1 MISLEKF
8 SLKIKDRQVLREIDF
23 AIGKGE
29 ALGISGSMGSGKT
42 SLLYCMKGIIPHL
55 KRGKIS
61 GKLQINGMEKNKL
74 RREVG
79 IVFQDPNDQIF
90 SKTVYDEVRFGLK
103 NHGFTGGVLE
113 EKVEN
118 ALNQV
123 GLWNRKDDDPFELSH
138 GQRQKLAIASV
149 LAMEPEVLLLDEP
162 TASLDHRTTLEV
174 YKTLGELRESGK
186 TIVIVEHDTDSLVS
200 FADKF
205 LILDHGLQKAFGD
218 EDVFSLSEVKEAGVK
233 IPWGLKAKKA

>member
-23 AIGKGE
+23 ALGKGE

-55 KRGKIS
+55 KRGKTS

-74 RREVG
+74 RKDVG

-103 NHGFTGGVLE
+103 NIGVSGGVLE

-149 LAMEPEVLLLDEP
+149 LAMEPEVILLDEP
-162 TASLDHRTTLEV
+162 TSSLDHRTTLEV

-200 FADKF
+200 FADTF
-205 LILDHGLQKAFGD
+205 LILDHGNQKAFGD
-218 EDVFSLSEVKEAGVK
+218 EEVFSLPVVKEAGVK
-233 IPWGLKAKKA
+233 IPWGLKAKQG

>member
-8 SLKIKDRQVLREIDF
+8 SLKLKDRQVLRNLDF
-23 AIGKGE
+23 GLGKGE

-55 KRGKIS
+55 KKGKIS
-61 GKLQINGMEKNKL
+61 GKLRVNGMEKNKL
-74 RREVG
+74 RRDVG

-103 NHGFTGGVLE
+103 NHGFCSPVLE
-113 EKVEN
+113 EKIED

-149 LAMEPEVLLLDEP
+149 LAMAPEVILLDEP

-174 YKTLGELRESGK
+174 YKTLGELREAGK
-186 TIVIVEHDTDSLVS
+186 TIVVVEHDTDSLVS

-205 LILDHGLQKAFGD
+205 LILDHGNQKAYGD
-218 EDVFSLSEVKEAGVK
+218 EDVFSLPEVHESGVK
-233 IPWGLKAKKA
+233 IPWGLKEKQG

>member
-1 MISLEKF
+1 MISLKNF
-8 SLKIKDRQVLREIDF
+8 SLSFKDRQVLRGLDF

-55 KRGKIS
+55 KKGKVS
-61 GKLQINGMEKNKL
+61 GKLQVNGMEKNKL
-74 RREVG
+74 RRDVG

-90 SKTVYDEVRFGLK
+90 SKSVYDEVRFGLK
-103 NHGFTGGVLE
+103 NHGFRSPILE
-113 EKVEN
+113 EKIEG
-118 ALNQV
+118 ALNMV
-123 GLWNRKDDDPFELSH
+123 GLWSRREDDPFELSH

-149 LAMEPEVLLLDEP
+149 LAMEPDLILLDEP
-162 TASLDHRTTLEV
+162 TASMDHRTTLEV

-186 TIVIVEHDTDSLVS
+186 TIVAVEHDTDSLVS

-218 EDVFSLSEVKEAGVK
+218 EDVFSLPEVAEAGVK
-233 IPWGLKAKKA
+233 IPWGLKEKQG